1 METLWVKKAGRKAFS
16 LKQAR
21 VYSLNHVN
29 YGYDNRGMNLMW
41 FAVAIL
47 PDYVSENVD
56 RRLCLV

>member
-1 METLWVKKAGRKAFS
+1 VKKAGRKAFS